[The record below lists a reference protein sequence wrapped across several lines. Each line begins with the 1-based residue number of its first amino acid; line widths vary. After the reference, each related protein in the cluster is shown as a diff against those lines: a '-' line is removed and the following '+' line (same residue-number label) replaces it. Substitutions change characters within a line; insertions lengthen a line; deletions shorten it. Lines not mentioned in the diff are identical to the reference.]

1 MILDIYKIKCLM
13 AEKKFTQ
20 KTLAQEMNVMPNTL
34 SMAFCKKRGT
44 TTLVGKLA
52 HALGTTA
59 EEITVKE

>member
-1 MILDIYKIKCLM
+1 MKLDVYKIKCFM

-20 KTLAQEMNVMPNTL
+20 KTLAKEMNVMPNTL
-34 SMAFCKKRGT
+34 SMALCKERGT
-44 TTLVGKLA
+44 TSLVGKLA